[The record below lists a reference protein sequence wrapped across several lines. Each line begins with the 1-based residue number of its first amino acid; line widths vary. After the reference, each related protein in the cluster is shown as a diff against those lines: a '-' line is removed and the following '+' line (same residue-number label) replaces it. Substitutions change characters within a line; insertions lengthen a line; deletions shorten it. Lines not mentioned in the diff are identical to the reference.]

1 MYFMNKPDRAAV
13 LYDKVVSPVKKR
25 LLRAFMPEEKE
36 EELNERKSV
45 GVDRSVVRKGPHRAF
60 EPKSR

>member
-1 MYFMNKPDRAAV
+1 MNKPDRAAV

-36 EELNERKSV
+36 EDCERKS
-45 GVDRSVVRKGPHRAF
+45 RTERFMVRKGSDRAL
-60 EPKSR
+60 KSQIR